1 MADQYKTVVPGKV
14 QKSNNKKFK
23 IQKEKQSEYDADV
36 EIEEEGD
43 YLVDKLS
50 VDGLPT
56 HMNDGTGIRWYN
68 NFAIQKNNQYINQ
81 KYKVTIQGLASILG
95 TSKLVIFDGNGNPYY
110 YTGEI
115 VNDTFDLTDGDPGIG
130 GAP

>member
-1 MADQYKTVVPGKV
+1 MADQYKTVVPGRV

-50 VDGLPT
+50 VDSLPT
-56 HMNDGTGIRWYN
+56 HMNDGTGIRWSVLPGPPPLGGPN
-68 NFAIQKNNQYINQ
+68 
-81 KYKVTIQGLASILG
+81 GL
-95 TSKLVIFDGNGNPYY
+95 
-110 YTGEI
+110 
-115 VNDTFDLTDGDPGIG
+115 
-130 GAP
+130 